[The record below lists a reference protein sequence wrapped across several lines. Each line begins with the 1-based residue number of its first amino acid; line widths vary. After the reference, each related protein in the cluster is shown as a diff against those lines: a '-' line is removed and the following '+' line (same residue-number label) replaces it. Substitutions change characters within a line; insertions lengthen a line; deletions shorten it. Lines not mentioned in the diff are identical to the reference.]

1 MSKKETD
8 KTKKKRVGKILLR
21 ILDGILIAVLLAII
35 SATVYI
41 MTCNF
46 NGKPAEIFGISV
58 VKIVT
63 GSMEPTIRDG
73 DYIIIEK
80 TEAAALK
87 EGDIICFYSSDSD
100 ISGRLNTH
108 RIMEISENGDFITKG
123 DANKYSDEEA
133 VSPEAVIGK
142 YRGKLGF
149 LRWISSFGSADKL
162 IFVAVAIILAA
173 VSFFEV
179 KTIAGISRQQKEEES
194 AREKERLFREAVE
207 KEKQRLMEQDKEEKQ
222 H

>member
-1 MSKKETD
+1 MHRLRSALP
-8 KTKKKRVGKILLR
+8 KILLR
-21 ILDGILIAVLLAII
+21 ILDGILIAVLLVII

-108 RIMEISENGDFITKG
+108 RIMEISENGGFITKG

-133 VSPEAVIGK
+133 VSLEAVIGK

>member
-1 MSKKETD
+1 MHRLRSALP
-8 KTKKKRVGKILLR
+8 KILLR

>member
-1 MSKKETD
+1 MP
-8 KTKKKRVGKILLR
+8 RILLR

-35 SATVYI
+35 SVTVYI
-41 MTCNF
+41 MTCNY

-63 GSMEPTIRDG
+63 GSMEPSIRDG

-80 TEAAALK
+80 TEAADLK

-108 RIMEISENGDFITKG
+108 RIMEISENGGFITKG

-173 VSFFEV
+173 VSVFEV

-207 KEKQRLMEQDKEEKQ
+207 KEKQRLMEQDKEEKR

>member
-1 MSKKETD
+1 MHRLRSALP
-8 KTKKKRVGKILLR
+8 RILLR

-35 SATVYI
+35 SVTVYI
-41 MTCNF
+41 MTCNY

-58 VKIVT
+58 VKIAT
-63 GSMEPTIRDG
+63 GSMEPSIRDG

-80 TEAAALK
+80 TEAADLK

-108 RIMEISENGDFITKG
+108 RIMEISENGGFITKG

-149 LRWISSFGSADKL
+149 LRWISSSGSADKL

-179 KTIAGISRQQKEEES
+179 KTIAGISRQQKEEEL

>member
-1 MSKKETD
+1 MP
-8 KTKKKRVGKILLR
+8 KILLR

-41 MTCNF
+41 MTCNYK
-46 NGKPAEIFGISV
+46 GKPAEIFGISV

-179 KTIAGISRQQKEEES
+179 KTIAGISRQQKEEEL